1 MMACTTKRIV
11 LGILLILLLSLLCS
25 ITQGAAPEIGQHP
38 YVFEHFLE
46 GLKTTAHINYLL
58 FLPKSYG
65 SDPQQKWPLIM
76 FFHGAEEM
84 GDNVEL
90 LKIHGI
96 PKIVERDD
104 NFPFIGLSPQLP
116 LPDKAP
122 WIWNDSALAEVWIAL
137 LDQVISTYAVDT
149 NRIYLTGLSIGGWIT
164 WILATSHPERFAAIA
179 PICGAQSFPDR
190 ACALKDVPVWAF
202 HGAKDTTV
210 PISVSENMVKA
221 LEDCGGNVK
230 FTVYPDAGHDAWTVT
245 YNNPELYDWFLQH
258 SLQPMTTGL
267 QSNNKLPTLWG
278 KVKAEY

>member
-1 MMACTTKRIV
+1 MMAYTAKRIV

-25 ITQGAAPEIGQHP
+25 ITQGAVPEIGQHP

-46 GLKTTAHINYLL
+46 GMKITAHINYLL

-65 SDPQQKWPLIM
+65 SDPRQKWPLIM
-76 FFHGAEEM
+76 FFHGAGEM

-96 PKIVERDD
+96 PKIVGQKDD
-104 NFPFIGLSPQLP
+104 FPFIGLSPQIP
-116 LPDKAP
+116 LSGKAP
-122 WIWNDSALAEVWIAL
+122 WVGNESATGEIFTAL
-137 LDQVISTYAVDT
+137 LDQITATYAVDT
-149 NRIYLTGLSIGGWIT
+149 NRIYLTGLSIGGWLT
-164 WILATSHPERFAAIA
+164 WGMAVLYPERFAAIA
-179 PICGAQSFPDR
+179 PICGARSYPDK
-190 ACALKDVPVWAF
+190 ACVLKDIPVWAF

-210 PISVSENMVKA
+210 SISVSENMVKA